1 MATFNKMTLT
11 LASLVSTIL
20 ASSAPTKMTTTVTR
34 AIPAVSNATA
44 RWYFGTTGR
53 PYYTYVLHGADWIA
67 TFVVVDLDSDCFV
80 EKYQASTSVYQN
92 SYTKQCHAER
102 ATQVA
107 FLEQTF
113 AASKAEWKFLQLHH
127 GSPSSR
133 NTAASSSK
141 TATTTVSR
149 TSTIITRTLFS
160 PAARGIPRLGTVT
173 TGCRWAPYTKWLG
186 ANSQSAANGFVTM
199 DISREEVNVE
209 YYAWDMKFGGG
220 DLYPIKNDMTPSYS
234 FKIKSHAW

>member
-1 MATFNKMTLT
+1 MPRLIANNITIPREVQNDCDPGDPRRLQRDSTLV
-11 LASLVSTIL
+11 LRHHRPAIL
-20 ASSAPTKMTTTVTR
+20 HLRPTR
-34 AIPAVSNATA
+34 
-44 RWYFGTTGR
+44 RR
-53 PYYTYVLHGADWIA
+53 
-67 TFVVVDLDSDCFV
+67 LDRD
-80 EKYQASTSVYQN
+80 ASTSVYQN